1 MLRRSI
7 ALTAVK
13 QFEGHDAICRT
24 TRALFARQRLPPAV
38 SLVGF
43 NLVVKFQT
51 GGQTPRGSLRG
62 SRCIAQQRRNGRC
75 SIMEHRFGVNL
86 AVSGIRG
93 PIAANVFRIPTDHEL
108 DGVRHEFMTG
118 DVLS

>member
-1 MLRRSI
+1 
-7 ALTAVK
+7 
-13 QFEGHDAICRT
+13 
-24 TRALFARQRLPPAV
+24 
-38 SLVGF
+38 
-43 NLVVKFQT
+43 
-51 GGQTPRGSLRG
+51 
-62 SRCIAQQRRNGRC
+62 
-75 SIMEHRFGVNL
+75 MEHRFGFNL